1 MAPSQIEF
9 GKRIRELREA
19 KRKTDPAFSLRR
31 FAQAVGISATFL
43 SKVETGDSLPPS
55 ADKVKRMAK
64 LLETDA
70 DELLAL
76 AGKVDPMLSE
86 IIREMPRAMADFL
99 RTAREEG
106 LTNIDI
112 ERLTRSIKKKR

>member
-1 MAPSQIEF
+1 MTPPRSEF
-9 GKRIRELREA
+9 GNRIRELREA

-43 SKVETGDSLPPS
+43 SKVETGDSPPPS
-55 ADKVKRMAK
+55 AEKVKRMAE
-64 LLETDA
+64 LLGTDA

-76 AGKVDPMLSE
+76 AGKVDPTLPE

-106 LTNIDI
+106 LTDADI
-112 ERLTRSIKKKR
+112 ERLTKSIKKKK